1 MVLLK
6 HLSFAWFAPLK
17 CLGECQSLSCVWLF
31 VTPWTVA
38 CQALLFMEFSRKEY
52 WNGLP
57 FPSSRSL
64 PNFNFS
70 DWPFLHFLSKCSKLI
85 YSQFLL
91 TCYIFF
97 YIALTSNQYIY
108 YCLSLPQHLQ
118 LDESFLRASTVMF
131 YSVLNPKLPEQ
142 SLAHRRHSIHRHSR
156 PRYWMNHTGTF
167 YQTTWPGESG
177 PQNHTSLF
185 HF

>member
-1 MVLLK
+1 
-6 HLSFAWFAPLK
+6 
-17 CLGECQSLSCVWLF
+17 
-31 VTPWTVA
+31 
-38 CQALLFMEFSRKEY
+38 MEFSRKEY

-57 FPSSRSL
+57 FPLSRSL

-70 DWPFLHFLSKCSKLI
+70 DWPFLHFLPKCSKLI
-85 YSQFLL
+85 STPNFCWPA
-91 TCYIFF
+91 TFFF

-142 SLAHRRHSIHRHSR
+142 GLAHRRHSIHRHSR
-156 PRYWMNHTGTF
+156 PRYWTNHTETF
-167 YQTTWPGESG
+167 LSDHMTRRIW
-177 PQNHTSLF
+177 TSKSHQF
-185 HF
+185 ISFQIP